1 MKAESPSEFSHPAAT
16 EEQRIIWLPKDPLG
30 LVHVLEQELASHNI
44 LYSSDGAKMDSQGKV
59 TVTFASPED
68 ARRAPIPRPCGSVGE
83 EKGLFSY
90 WDMIGVFQRYE
101 ARFAR

>member
-1 MKAESPSEFSHPAAT
+1 MKAECLPEFSHPAAI

-30 LVHVLEQELASHNI
+30 LVHVLEQELASHSI
-44 LYSSDGAKMDSQGKV
+44 PYSSDGAEMDNQGKI
-59 TVTFASPED
+59 TVTSASPED
-68 ARRAPIPRPCGSVGE
+68 ARRAPIPRPCGSE

-90 WDMIGVFQRYE
+90 WDMMSVFQKYE